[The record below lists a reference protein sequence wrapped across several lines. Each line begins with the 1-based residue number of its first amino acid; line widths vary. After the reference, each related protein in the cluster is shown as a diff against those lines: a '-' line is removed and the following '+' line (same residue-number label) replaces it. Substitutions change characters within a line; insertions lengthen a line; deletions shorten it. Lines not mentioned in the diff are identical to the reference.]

1 MSFYMTFFLFDPPP
15 QCLSLLGRMDGLGP
29 GAVAAQGR
37 RRRAKY
43 QERMWARERKAQKV
57 LSPVTDM
64 KKVKKFPLAEFLGF
78 IISAK
83 KCVILDMSK
92 AIKKCKNCSIFS
104 KLDIY

>member
-1 MSFYMTFFLFDPPP
+1 
-15 QCLSLLGRMDGLGP
+15 
-29 GAVAAQGR
+29 
-37 RRRAKY
+37 
-43 QERMWARERKAQKV
+43 
-57 LSPVTDM
+57 M

-92 AIKKCKNCSIFS
+92 AIKKCENCSIFS